1 MENMLRASRSAS
13 DIVRATVLVTVAVIA
28 TMLAGCAPAD
38 RTEPAST
45 TETSTATG
53 AGEVDG
59 PLSPLTVGMMPAV
72 DTAPFFLARD
82 AGYFSDEGLE
92 VTFELFTSAQDRQS
106 ALQTGMI
113 DGAMTDLVAVA
124 VNVAGG
130 FDIRATMLT
139 DGVFP
144 VMAQPGAAEKRRVR
158 IGLMEVSVANF
169 LVDQWLS
176 DDYTLEKVFINSIPA
191 RLEAVVSGQL
201 DMGLFP
207 EPVASVGEMRG
218 LEKLLF
224 EPVDGFSPDVIVFTG
239 DARKNKSR
247 EIHAFH
253 AAYNR
258 AVADIAVDDSL
269 AMDAII
275 SNIPNVSEELRPFI
289 VLPEYHPARLPDD
302 AAVTRIIE
310 WTRTVVDGGLT
321 VTVAD
326 LLDRSFLSE

>member
-1 MENMLRASRSAS
+1 VRIVALLFVIVAVTVMTGCGPADGVDPGSKTEADGLADGTAS
-13 DIVRATVLVTVAVIA
+13 D
-28 TMLAGCAPAD
+28 
-38 RTEPAST
+38 S
-45 TETSTATG
+45 
-53 AGEVDG
+53 
-59 PLSPLTVGMMPAV
+59 PLSPLIVGLMPAV
-72 DTAPFFLARD
+72 DTAPFFVARD
-82 AGYFSDEGLE
+82 AAYFSDEGLE
-92 VTFELFTSAQDRQS
+92 VTFELFTNAQDRQS

-144 VMAQPGAAEKRRVR
+144 VMAQPGAAEMRRVR
-158 IGLMEVSVANF
+158 IGVMEVSVANY
-169 LVDQWLS
+169 LVDRWLS
-176 DDYTLEKVFINSIPA
+176 DDYVLEKVFINSIPA
-191 RLEAVVSGQL
+191 RLEAVVAGQL

-218 LEKLLF
+218 LEKILF

-239 DARKNKSR
+239 DAREHRSR
-247 EIHAFH
+247 EIAAFH

-258 AVADIAVDDSL
+258 AVADIAADPSV

-275 SNIPNVSEELRPFI
+275 SNIPNVSEELREFI

-302 AAVTRIIE
+302 EAVTRIIE
-310 WTRTVVDGGLT
+310 WTRSVVDGDLVIT
-321 VTVAD
+321 AAE
-326 LLDRSFLSE
+326 LLDRSYIAD